1 MHTSYAFFHYFLS
14 LSLSLPFL
22 FFFFLSRDWF
32 KGRINKSKRNGS
44 KEKGKGGEKHQGVF
58 VSFYFF
64 YLALWEV
71 LKGKKKDLRSDTFE
85 LQPKVSY
92 QNGTLSL

>member
-1 MHTSYAFFHYFLS
+1 MLSFITSFLS
-14 LSLSLPFL
+14 PSFSL
-22 FFFFLSRDWF
+22 FFFFLSEDWF
-32 KGRINKSKRNGS
+32 KGRINKSERNGS

-58 VSFYFF
+58 ISFYFF

-85 LQPKVSY
+85 LQPKVSH